1 MSQRFDYYQALD
13 LLPTCSPQDIKKAYR
28 KLALKWHPDKN
39 PNNKKAAEE
48 KFKDIAEAYE
58 TLSKPEKR
66 QQYDQIRSQPK
77 FYQQEQPFYQQEQ
90 PFYQE
95 KEPFYQD
102 NEQFYQKQGQFT
114 YKKQPA
120 FQKQPDFQNFSDF
133 TFEKAEEIFRD
144 FFKNEEGNDDFFGGS
159 FGGMQQELDKGWKGE
174 NFNRGVSK
182 SVTSS
187 TVIK

>member
-13 LLPTCSPQDIKKAYR
+13 LPPSCSPQEIKKAYR

-58 TLSKPEKR
+58 TLSKPNKR
-66 QQYDQIRSQPK
+66 SEYDQIRSQPQ
-77 FYQQEQPFYQQEQ
+77 FPRQQEPFYQQQPSYQQQE
-90 PFYQE
+90 PFYEDQAFYQ
-95 KEPFYQD
+95 KQEPFYQKQT
-102 NEQFYQKQGQFT
+102 QF
-114 YKKQPA
+114 KKQPVY
-120 FQKQPDFQNFSDF
+120 QKF
-133 TFEKAEEIFRD
+133 TFERAEEIFRD
-144 FFKNEEGNDDFFGGS
+144 FFKDEGDDDGFFGGS

-174 NFNRGVSK
+174 NANAGLNRGVSK
-182 SVTSS
+182 SINSS